1 MDYKVVI
8 SGPAIKDLSELV
20 SFIRRDNP
28 AAAAKFGM
36 RLIERA
42 ESLRSF
48 PHRGRVSSL
57 PGCAGFRETVEAP
70 YRIIYRIIEE
80 KKLVEIVGFRHGAR
94 EN

>member
-8 SGPAIKDLSELV
+8 TGHAVRDLSELV

-48 PHRGRVSSL
+48 PHRGRVSAT
-57 PGCAGFRETVEAP
+57 PGYAGCRETVEAP
-70 YRIIYRIIEE
+70 YRIIYRVIEE
-80 KKLVEIVGFRHGAR
+80 KKLVEIVSFRHGAR

>member
-8 SGPAIKDLSELV
+8 TEQAINDLGELTRY
-20 SFIRRDNP
+20 IRVNNP

-48 PHRGRVSSL
+48 PHRGRMSTRQGFV
-57 PGCAGFRETVEAP
+57 GCRETVEAP
-70 YRIIYRIIEE
+70 YVIIYRIVED
-80 KKLVEIVGFRHGAR
+80 KKLVEIAGFRHGAR
-94 EN
+94 EH

>member
-8 SGPAIKDLSELV
+8 TGLAIKDLSELV

-28 AAAAKFGM
+28 AAALKFGM

-48 PHRGRVSSL
+48 PYRGRVSAM
-57 PGCAGFRETVEAP
+57 PGYAGCRETVEAP
-70 YRIIYRIIEE
+70 YLIVYRIIEE
-80 KKLVEIVGFRHGAR
+80 KKLVEVVSFRHGAR
-94 EN
+94 ER